1 MVRPSCHGVSSWGP
15 TARLSARSLRPPTP
29 GVPLLAFAL
38 MGPEDLPSLLAGSAE
53 VVPAEELERKL
64 TLGRPLRVKLGLDPT
79 APIVTL
85 GWAVVLHKLRQFQD
99 AGHTAVL
106 IVGDFTA
113 QVGDPSGKTETRPR
127 LSEEEVRGYAERLL
141 DQFWRIL
148 DPERTEVRYNAEW
161 LEPMSMEEIL
171 RLSASTTVARMLERD
186 DFAKRYAEGK
196 PISIMEFLYPLL
208 QGMDSVAVEA
218 DVELGGRDQTFN
230 LLVGR
235 DLQREFDQEPQVA
248 LTTPLLVGTDGVQKM
263 SQSLGNYIG
272 ITDPPDEMF
281 GKLVRVPDELI
292 ATYRLLAL
300 DFFRD
305 PTEAE
310 RVEKGLED
318 GSLDP
323 WEREATTRARGR
335 RPVPRAGGRGGR
347 RGAVRAR
354 PPRAR
359 APRRDPEQGYPSRPG
374 GGGPRLPARSSWPSS
389 ASPTP
394 TSRGAQRHRAGRR
407 TSRRASPDQ
416 EPSCPSNGS
425 AAPCSRLVVA
435 GSCAWVRRSEG
446 AGVKPAPSPTSLQVG
461 LPTPRPSGST
471 RTRPGRSA
479 PTPARR
485 RRARTGSSRTRGTG
499 SRAVVVPCRTTGGR
513 RRQTA
518 SRSGR
523 ATARRRTGRSVLRP
537 GSVPDRAIDA
547 PVGIA
552 EKYVMF
558 DGRYRKSC
566 AGIATGQRTRRTTV
580 VVPPRDPATRGRA
593 ALRDRVSPGPAPS

>member
-1 MVRPSCHGVSSWGP
+1 MEEVSGRASAFSRASRREGRSHADAARANTNTPTTRVRERGAMVPPSCHGRNRP
-15 TARLSARSLRPPTP
+15 TASLR
-29 GVPLLAFAL
+29 A
-38 MGPEDLPSLLAGSAE
+38 MGPEDLPTLLAGSAE

-64 TLGRPLRVKLGLDPT
+64 RLGRPLRVKLGLDPT
-79 APIVTL
+79 APVVTL
-85 GWAVVLHKLRQFQD
+85 GWAVVLRKLRQFQE

-127 LSEEEVRGYAERLL
+127 LSQEEVRGYAERLL

-281 GKLVRVPDELI
+281 GKLARVPDELI

-305 PTEAE
+305 PNEAE
-310 RVEKGLED
+310 RVEKGLAD

-323 WEREATTRARGR
+323 WEQKRRLARE
-335 RPVPRAGGRGGR
+335 
-347 RGAVRAR
+347 
-354 PPRAR
+354 
-359 APRRDPEQGYPSRPG
+359 
-374 GGGPRLPARSSWPSS
+374 
-389 ASPTP
+389 
-394 TSRGAQRHRAGRR
+394 
-407 TSRRASPDQ
+407 
-416 EPSCPSNGS
+416 
-425 AAPCSRLVVA
+425 VVDLYH
-435 GSCAWVRRSEG
+435 GEG
-446 AGVKPAPSPTSLQVG
+446 AGAAAEEGFDRVHRERE
-461 LPTPRPSGST
+461 LPD
-471 RTRPGRSA
+471 
-479 PTPARR
+479 
-485 RRARTGSSRTRGTG
+485 
-499 SRAVVVPCRTTGGR
+499 
-513 RRQTA
+513 QI
-518 SRSGR
+518 
-523 ATARRRTGRSVLRP
+523 
-537 GSVPDRAIDA
+537 PDIE
-547 PVGIA
+547 I
-552 EKYVMF
+552 
-558 DGRYRKSC
+558 
-566 AGIATGQRTRRTTV
+566 
-580 VVPPRDPATRGRA
+580 PPR
-593 ALRDRVSPGPAPS
+593 LIVQ

>member
-1 MVRPSCHGVSSWGP
+1 
-15 TARLSARSLRPPTP
+15 
-29 GVPLLAFAL
+29 

-79 APIVTL
+79 APVVTL

-99 AGHTAVL
+99 AGHAAVL

-127 LSEEEVRGYAERLL
+127 LSQDEVRGYAERLL

-281 GKLVRVPDELI
+281 GKLARVPDELI
-292 ATYRLLAL
+292 PTYRLLAL

-318 GSLDP
+318 GSLEAWDQKRRLAREVVDLYHGQGSGAGAEERFERVHR
-323 WEREATTRARGR
+323 ERELPEEVPNLAIPPDLVIDGRVYLPKLLAVLGLADSNSHARRLIEQGGVRLDGQPVDGDALELPANELKGR
-335 RPVPRAGGRGGR
+335 VLQVGR
-347 RGAVRAR
+347 RGFAR
-354 PPRAR
+354 L
-359 APRRDPEQGYPSRPG
+359 G
-374 GGGPRLPARSSWPSS
+374 
-389 ASPTP
+389 
-394 TSRGAQRHRAGRR
+394 
-407 TSRRASPDQ
+407 
-416 EPSCPSNGS
+416 
-425 AAPCSRLVVA
+425 
-435 GSCAWVRRSEG
+435 
-446 AGVKPAPSPTSLQVG
+446 
-461 LPTPRPSGST
+461 
-471 RTRPGRSA
+471 
-479 PTPARR
+479 
-485 RRARTGSSRTRGTG
+485 
-499 SRAVVVPCRTTGGR
+499 
-513 RRQTA
+513 
-518 SRSGR
+518 
-523 ATARRRTGRSVLRP
+523 
-537 GSVPDRAIDA
+537 
-547 PVGIA
+547 
-552 EKYVMF
+552 
-558 DGRYRKSC
+558 
-566 AGIATGQRTRRTTV
+566 
-580 VVPPRDPATRGRA
+580 
-593 ALRDRVSPGPAPS
+593 

>member
-1 MVRPSCHGVSSWGP
+1 
-15 TARLSARSLRPPTP
+15 
-29 GVPLLAFAL
+29 

-79 APIVTL
+79 APVVTL

-127 LSEEEVRGYAERLL
+127 LSQEEVRGYAERLL

-281 GKLVRVPDELI
+281 GKLARVPDELI
-292 ATYRLLAL
+292 PTYRLLAL

-318 GSLDP
+318 RSLEAWDEKRRLAREVVDLYHGQGSGAGAEERFERVHR
-323 WEREATTRARGR
+323 ERELPEEVPNLAIPPDLVLDGRVYLPKLLAVLGLADSNSHARR
-335 RPVPRAGGRGGR
+335 LI
-347 RGAVRAR
+347 
-354 PPRAR
+354 
-359 APRRDPEQGYPSRPG
+359 EQGGVRLDGQPVDG
-374 GGGPRLPARSSWPSS
+374 EALELPANELK
-389 ASPTP
+389 
-394 TSRGAQRHRAGRR
+394 GR
-407 TSRRASPDQ
+407 
-416 EPSCPSNGS
+416 
-425 AAPCSRLVVA
+425 V
-435 GSCAWVRRSEG
+435 
-446 AGVKPAPSPTSLQVG
+446 LQVG
-461 LPTPRPSGST
+461 
-471 RTRPGRSA
+471 
-479 PTPARR
+479 RR
-485 RRARTGSSRTRGTG
+485 RFAR
-499 SRAVVVPCRTTGGR
+499 
-513 RRQTA
+513 
-518 SRSGR
+518 
-523 ATARRRTGRSVLRP
+523 LR
-537 GSVPDRAIDA
+537 
-547 PVGIA
+547 
-552 EKYVMF
+552 
-558 DGRYRKSC
+558 
-566 AGIATGQRTRRTTV
+566 
-580 VVPPRDPATRGRA
+580 
-593 ALRDRVSPGPAPS
+593 